1 MAQYDSNLFS
11 AYQNIVSTQNAVQCE
26 PTYDKSA
33 KILSQFKLFEFSKNP
48 RAPVAHNI
56 ARLPSAKNIIPPKS
70 IARVFC
76 KDLLGK
82 CSANVAVLQKANKDS
97 CDQNLGK
104 QENCGGDYWGRH
116 LRDWDV
122 GSHEKESRVIKSIQ
136 YVEKLISWIE
146 TNHFTLLVAIH
157 FQVEADPD
165 IMSKLKSIPLLS
177 VQAEA
182 LDLVGKLPLGDST
195 VNTLMLELF
204 AERVD
209 TIVVDT
215 AIAGNV
221 MNGFLPV
228 ETRKNVF
235 LGVTGEKILIPVICS
250 KNHWCSVVIDLKAK
264 EVLVYDPLNSSFGV
278 KVRTLADKLV
288 TILPGFVPRKYR
300 G

>member
-1 MAQYDSNLFS
+1 
-11 AYQNIVSTQNAVQCE
+11 
-26 PTYDKSA
+26 
-33 KILSQFKLFEFSKNP
+33 
-48 RAPVAHNI
+48 
-56 ARLPSAKNIIPPKS
+56 
-70 IARVFC
+70 
-76 KDLLGK
+76 
-82 CSANVAVLQKANKDS
+82 
-97 CDQNLGK
+97 
-104 QENCGGDYWGRH
+104 
-116 LRDWDV
+116 
-122 GSHEKESRVIKSIQ
+122 
-136 YVEKLISWIE
+136 
-146 TNHFTLLVAIH
+146 
-157 FQVEADPD
+157 
-165 IMSKLKSIPLLS
+165 MSKLKSIPLLS

-209 TIVVDT
+209 TIVVNT

-300 G
+300 VRSHERATVYTLSVCI